1 MGGPASELPTPDA
14 TFNNNRD
21 TSHEDAA
28 ITEFHLSSFPQL
40 LDEDERPTFVLNMDD
55 YAKQSGLPI
64 RPIFCNTALRKQALL
79 LHLIKNASEQY
90 AESPNV
96 GNEATHEDFRIWATV
111 VSKYGDTRDIYPIT
125 LQYRNL
131 LWTVFTIFPRWRL
144 FTAHKIYD
152 YSDVP
157 AGDPLSADTPSEE
170 KRKSKA
176 EYEAE
181 DPSNALASAATI
193 PTHEILSNVQQPKFP
208 PVELGPDR
216 KRRPPKRASSVTLST
231 PDSSVPDWTVA
242 NPRGVLSDH
251 LELVRSIDWAD
262 TPLGAM
268 ETWSIQFR
276 EIVCLVMRNPH
287 PSSVFWG
294 EDLTM
299 LYNEAYRDDVTG
311 DKHPALMGTG
321 FSGPF
326 QEMWHKV
333 GPIIRECARTGHAML
348 THNQP
353 LPIMRHGYMEESFFT
368 WTFVSIKFASAIK
381 NALMTRP
388 GTCFWRHGTHFGM

>member
-1 MGGPASELPTPDA
+1 MGSSDSDLPTPAA
-14 TFNNNRD
+14 TSDNNQEI
-21 TSHEDAA
+21 SEEDAA
-28 ITEFHLSSFPQL
+28 FTEFHLSSFPQL
-40 LDEDERPTFVLNMDD
+40 LEEDERPTFVLNMDG
-55 YAKQSGLPI
+55 YAKQNGLPI

-79 LHLIKNASEQY
+79 LHMIKNASEQD

-111 VSKYGDTRDIYPIT
+111 ISKYNDTRDIYPIT
-125 LQYRNL
+125 VQYRNL
-131 LWTVFTIFPRWRL
+131 LWTVFTIFPRWRF

-157 AGDPLSADTPSEE
+157 AGDPLSASLPSEE
-170 KRKSKA
+170 KEKSKA

-193 PTHEILSNVQQPKFP
+193 PTQEILSNVKQPKFP
-208 PVELGPDR
+208 PVQLGPDC
-216 KRRPPKRASSVTLST
+216 KESPLKRASSVTLST

-251 LELVRSIDWAD
+251 LKFVRGIDWAD

-268 ETWSIQFR
+268 ETWSTQFR

-294 EDLTM
+294 EDLSI
-299 LYNEAYRDDVTG
+299 LYNEAYKDDVTG
-311 DKHPALMGTG
+311 NKHPTLMGTG
-321 FSGPF
+321 FAGPF
-326 QEMWHKV
+326 KEMWSEI
-333 GPIIRECARTGHAML
+333 GPIIRESARTGHAML

-353 LPIMRHGYMEESFFT
+353 LPIVRHGYMEEAFFT
-368 WTFVSIKFASAIK
+368 WTFVSIKFASATRD
-381 NALMTRP
+381 ALLTKS
-388 GTCFWRHGTHFGM
+388 GTCFWRHGAHFGM